1 MTRQSW
7 NARRYVGK
15 EARVRLVD
23 ISSAGWG
30 HINFDDLRGDI
41 CCGQGGLK

>member
-7 NARRYVGK
+7 DARQYVGK

-23 ISSAGWG
+23 ISSAGWS
-30 HINFDDLRGDI
+30 HINFDDLRGDLK
-41 CCGQGGLK
+41 CAGQK